1 MIITSEAETYR
12 VNALYVTGQS
22 VSEPYKTLEEAK
34 KKMREEIKSGEVAS
48 VSIIWHHWTEWRKG
62 GTYEHKE
69 KRIKNWKISSEKV
82 EVARQ
87 KALEKNKKQGK

>member
-1 MIITSEAETYR
+1 MIITSETETYR

-22 VSEPYKTLEEAK
+22 VSESYKALEEAE
-34 KKMREEIKSGEVAS
+34 KKMKEKIKSGEVAS

-69 KRIKNWKISSEKV
+69 KRIKKWKMSPEKV
-82 EVARQ
+82 EAARQ
-87 KALEKNKKQGK
+87 KALDKY